1 MGQQRMPRETALL
14 TPSKAAWNQSTVGDR
29 SAQRVNWRLEVIV
42 SGHQTGNLPGD
53 LLPSSC
59 LGHAQILSHLGY
71 DLVAARSMDSVRE
84 DMLGDACAGIR
95 DWGVGGR
102 GGRKSF
108 PENGKGTRT
117 LFPESSPLSSE
128 WKLGCCLLG
137 KNNAKG
143 KLGAKS

>member
-29 SAQRVNWRLEVIV
+29 SVQRVNWRLEVIV

-59 LGHAQILSHLGY
+59 LGYAQILSHLGY

-95 DWGVGGR
+95 DWGVGAEVGESPSRKMERER
-102 GGRKSF
+102 GLSF
-108 PENGKGTRT
+108 QKVH
-117 LFPESSPLSSE
+117 L
-128 WKLGCCLLG
+128 
-137 KNNAKG
+137 
-143 KLGAKS
+143 